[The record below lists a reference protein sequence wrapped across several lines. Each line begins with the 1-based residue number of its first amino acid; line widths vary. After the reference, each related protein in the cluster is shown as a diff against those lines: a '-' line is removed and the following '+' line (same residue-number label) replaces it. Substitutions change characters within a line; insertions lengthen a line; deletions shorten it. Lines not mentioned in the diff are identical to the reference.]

1 MSMRTHSYLQNVWNT
16 FNTSRIQL
24 YVKNMYFNKK
34 KKTFKEIESKE
45 TIIYTEQHWMA

>member
-1 MSMRTHSYLQNVWNT
+1 MKY

-34 KKTFKEIESKE
+34 KKTTFKEIESKE
-45 TIIYTEQHWMA
+45 TIIYTEQH